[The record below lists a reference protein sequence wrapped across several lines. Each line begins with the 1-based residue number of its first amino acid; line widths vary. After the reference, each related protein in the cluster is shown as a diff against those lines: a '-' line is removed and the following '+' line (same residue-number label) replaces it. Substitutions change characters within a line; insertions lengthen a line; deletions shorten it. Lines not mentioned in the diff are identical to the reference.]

1 MTYSIEVIDTELNRN
16 FVSVYR
22 NYDHYL
28 KVTMGLE
35 EYYKARSELKEK
47 KRPQLWEMIVSP
59 EVRELINDVKKKN
72 EEKEEYY
79 RQVQERK
86 NKYPHLFKDS
96 H

>member
-1 MTYSIEVIDTELNRN
+1 
-16 FVSVYR
+16 
-22 NYDHYL
+22 
-28 KVTMGLE
+28 MGLE

-47 KRPQLWEMIVSP
+47 KRPQLWEMIVSS

-72 EEKEEYY
+72 EEKEEYH